1 MDTQGKVASLY
12 PAKLIADL
20 SNSGL
25 TPTDVRPKPIGPAER
40 AATGTP
46 VGVDGYSIPYY
57 SIDGK
62 PLPFY
67 RVKLYDRDKVK
78 YLQVAD
84 QPNHIYF
91 PPNFWKIVQDKLQD
105 KSLRY
110 IIWTEGEK
118 KAAKAVKEGF
128 PAVAVTGVDSWRS
141 RTLAVPKEAQISQKK
156 DGGLA
161 IKMPSGVGVAE
172 AFDTIAQG
180 MQNLI
185 DLIVKHKLDLIIV
198 YDTDAPL
205 ANVTAKYSFG
215 ISQEVQR
222 AAATLGFEM
231 RHRGI
236 PLRKIRQL
244 ILPAINEDKTG
255 LDDYL
260 IDMGATGLNSLVES
274 TLAKKSAFPQHPNT
288 RDYVNKKLQKG
299 NLSRSDQM
307 GLSLAIISDLDGRGQ
322 RLRSP
327 DAGLLYYFSYAD
339 KSLTPV
345 TFTGKPDFA
354 ESPFGRKL
362 YRDYNL
368 GIGDQRILGWISTQF
383 SAEEPVATVN
393 PEKVLTWRG
402 NTLYYH
408 ISDGVMAKVSSKGI
422 TLVDNGED
430 GVLFEAGLV
439 EDIDSADFLR
449 VLKASDT
456 TPIQNWWLPVLQETR
471 IKDYGDGAETERHK
485 QLLSLLYYVSPFFYR
500 WRGTQLPVEIT
511 HGEAGSGKSTLF
523 ELRLS
528 ILTGIPKLRNS
539 PQNIKDWNAA
549 LAKTGALHVTDN
561 VAMQNAELR
570 NQMSDEI
577 CRLITEPNPSIEQR
591 KLYSDTDLINIP
603 VRVVFGITAI
613 KQPFTNVDII
623 QRAVIT
629 EMDKGIDA
637 GLTYDA
643 NWKETQLE
651 KHGGRVPWLVH
662 QLRFVQRML
671 QLIEKEWNPQYK
683 AKYRLINLEQLLIL
697 AGKAC
702 DTDASWIA
710 QHLESSRDKRAQ
722 ESDWVLEGLMAFAEQ
737 HRRKFKGGYDKIE
750 FKLADISDW
759 CLQEDDFKACQMLV
773 QSRNLRRYI
782 EGHKHTVATVT
793 NIVES
798 RVYGNG
804 TVHYKVRNPQ
814 TG

>member
-1 MDTQGKVASLY
+1 MDTQGDNVTSLY

-25 TPTDVRPKPIGPAER
+25 TPGDIKPKPMGAAER

-91 PPNFWKIVQDKLQD
+91 PPNFWKIVQAKLQSGTL
-105 KSLRY
+105 KY

-161 IKMPSGVGVAE
+161 IKMPAGVGVAE

-185 DLIVKHKLDLIIV
+185 DLCVKHKVQLIIV
-198 YDTDAPL
+198 YDTDAPA
-205 ANVTAKYSFG
+205 ANTTAKYSFG

-222 AAATLGFEM
+222 AAATLGFEL

-236 PLRKIRQL
+236 PLRSIRQL
-244 ILPAINEDKTG
+244 ILPSINEDKTG

-260 IDMGATGLNSLVES
+260 IDMGAAGLNKLVS
-274 TLAKKSAFPQHPNT
+274 DTMAKKSAFPKHPNT
-288 RDYVNKKLQKG
+288 RDYVNKRLQKG

-307 GLSLAIISDLDGRGQ
+307 GLSLAVISDLDARGQ

-327 DAGLLYYFSYAD
+327 DAGSLYYFSYED
-339 KSLTPV
+339 KALTPV
-345 TFTGKPDFA
+345 SLTGKPDFS
-354 ESPFGRKL
+354 ESPFGRQL

-368 GIGDQRILGWISTQF
+368 GLGDHRILGWLSTQF
-383 SAEEPVATVN
+383 SAEDPVATVN

-402 NTLYYH
+402 STLYYH
-408 ISDGVMAKVSSKGI
+408 LSDGTMVKVSSSGI
-422 TLVDNGED
+422 QLVDNGED

-439 EDIDSADFLR
+439 EGI
-449 VLKASDT
+449 ASDEFRKALKVQEAQ
-456 TPIQNWWLPVLQETR
+456 PMENWWLPVLDQTR
-471 IKDYGDGAETERHK
+471 IKESNDPEEAKKHK
-485 QLLSLLYYVSPFFYR
+485 QLLSLLYYISPFFYR
-500 WRGTQLPVEIT
+500 WKGTQLPVEIT
-511 HGEAGSGKSTLF
+511 WGEAGSGKSTLF

-539 PQNIKDWNAA
+539 PADLKDWNAS
-549 LAKTGALHVTDN
+549 LAQTGALHVTDN
-561 VAMQNAELR
+561 VQMQNADLR
-570 NQMSDEI
+570 NRLSDEI
-577 CRLITEPNPSIEQR
+577 CRLITEPSPSIEQR
-591 KLYSDTDLINIP
+591 KLYSDTDLIKIP
-603 VRVVFGITAI
+603 VRVVFGVTAI

-623 QRAVIT
+623 QRAIIT
-629 EMDKGIDA
+629 EMDKGVDA

-643 NWKETQLE
+643 NWKEHQLDSR
-651 KHGGRVPWLVH
+651 GGRAMWLAH
-662 QLRFVQRML
+662 QLLFVRHML
-671 QLIEKEWNPQYK
+671 QLIESEWDPKYK

-697 AGKAC
+697 AGKVTGSKG
-702 DTDASWIA
+702 DWIA

-722 ESDWVLEGLMAFAEQ
+722 ESDWVLEGLQAYAED
-737 HRRKFKGGYDKIE
+737 HRRRIPKGYDKLE
-750 FKLADISDW
+750 FKLADVADW
-759 CLQEDDFKACQMLV
+759 CLQNDDFKTCQMLV

-793 NIVES
+793 NIVEAKA
-798 RVYGNG
+798 YANG
-804 TVHYKVRNPQ
+804 QITYKVRKPE
-814 TG
+814 